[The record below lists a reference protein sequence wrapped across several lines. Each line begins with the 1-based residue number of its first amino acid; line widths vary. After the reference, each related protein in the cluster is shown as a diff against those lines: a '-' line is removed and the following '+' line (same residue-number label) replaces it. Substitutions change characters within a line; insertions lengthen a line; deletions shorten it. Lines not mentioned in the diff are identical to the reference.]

1 VKKQTVRT
9 YPFERFGKLFKSLRL
24 KRGLTM
30 EALAKIA
37 KTSKG
42 YISGIEHGKVGTPA
56 PGMAVSMAKGL
67 GLADPLGSSA
77 FIILCDLEKL
87 LPAVR
92 TIGSIKSCL
101 DAQYENLEAYTPDL
115 ATGKLGGRSPHPA
128 LRS

>member
-87 LPAVR
+87 LPMVR
-92 TIGSIKSCL
+92 TIPSITSCIA
-101 DAQYENLEAYTPDL
+101 AQYEILEAVPLNL
-115 ATGKLGGRSPHPA
+115 ATDKPA

>member
-56 PGMAVSMAKGL
+56 PKMAIAMAKGL
-67 GLADPLGSSA
+67 GCDPYMGA

-87 LPAVR
+87 LPMVR
-92 TIGSIKSCL
+92 TIPSITSCIA
-101 DAQYENLEAYTPDL
+101 AQYEILEAVPLNL
-115 ATGKLGGRSPHPA
+115 ATDKPA